1 MKQIF
6 TLIELLVTIAVI
18 AILASLLLPA
28 LNSARAKAHQISC
41 VNNLKQLGFAA
52 INYAS
57 DSEDYFVPAYS
68 EWSGYFWENLVRLKH
83 LSPAKDYDGV
93 VNLQRLLPIPSLSCP
108 SEPHSEA
115 DGGSG
120 TSRLKACDYG
130 QNYFMSYQLLE
141 DPNYDIFVKLTEFK
155 HASRVFMYGDRSW
168 ALSYTISPWTD
179 AATNRKM
186 TRHNNG
192 INLVY
197 VDGHAGWRSR
207 RLYPDDS
214 NPLSPSAWRWIH
226 WGYKTAQIY
235 WFSISKWQN

>member
-1 MKQIF
+1 MKRIF

-18 AILASLLLPA
+18 AILAAFLLPA

-41 VNNLKQLGFAA
+41 MNNLKQLGFAA
-52 INYAS
+52 LAYAS
-57 DSEDYFVPAYS
+57 DFEDHYVPAYTS
-68 EWSGYFWENLVRLKH
+68 WSGYFWENLVRTKYLAG
-83 LSPAKDYDGV
+83 SGDYDGV
-93 VNLQRLLPIPSLSCP
+93 SRWERLLPV
-108 SEPHSEA
+108 H
-115 DGGSG
+115 
-120 TSRLKACDYG
+120 
-130 QNYFMSYQLLE
+130 
-141 DPNYDIFVKLTEFK
+141 YDIFVKLTEFK

-168 ALSYTISPWTD
+168 VLSYTISPWTD

-197 VDGHAGWRSR
+197 VDGHAGCRSR
-207 RLYPDDS
+207 RLNPDDS